1 MCNVRAHCRSYSR
14 FTLDGVSRMARRTS
28 NPCDRINPLRVY
40 VDEDDRARI
49 KELAHSCG
57 MTVSAF
63 VRTAALGY
71 RVRSVL
77 DLEAVRTLAKINTDQ
92 AALRQMIAVPT
103 LPFSDRGALA
113 QQITEVQ
120 GSLVEAA
127 RRVKI

>member
-1 MCNVRAHCRSYSR
+1 
-14 FTLDGVSRMARRTS
+14 MARRIS
-28 NPCDRINPLRVY
+28 SPRDRINPLRVY
-40 VDEDDRARI
+40 VDDHDRALI
-49 KELAHSCG
+49 KELAHLCG

-63 VRTAALGY
+63 VRTAALGH

-103 LPFSDRGALA
+103 LPFADRGALA
-113 QQITEVQ
+113 QQIAEVQ
-120 GSLVEAA
+120 RSLVEAA